1 MIMARKRSKSIG
13 RKRARRRRYIRLQSQ
28 AFVFPRRIAVSLAL
42 IFGVAMAYITLDNTN
57 KRLGRQIKKLEA
69 KKDTTRN
76 KALNELFRWQNMTSP
91 EKMDATLARYG
102 LNMKF
107 PESHQILK
115 VDNLD
120 YLLKRGVYGEDHIE
134 LVRRELEK

>member
-1 MIMARKRSKSIG
+1 MARKKSKSIG
-13 RKRARRRRYIRLQSQ
+13 RKRARQRRYTRLQSQ

-57 KRLGRQIKKLEA
+57 KRLGHQIKKLEA
-69 KKDTTRN
+69 KKGATHN

-91 EKMDATLARYG
+91 EKMDASFARYG

-107 PESHQILK
+107 PEPHQIVK
-115 VDNLD
+115 VDNMD
-120 YLLKRGVYGEDHIE
+120 YLLKRGVYGEGHIE
-134 LVRRELEK
+134 LVRRELEE